1 MLGPNRDKRLQRRQE
16 AGDFRKIFQPISLIS
31 GAIGVLLL
39 AWVGLTVAEGQP
51 MRREL
56 VGAGLTLLSF
66 PLLVWLFRLIRGHF
80 RKELHR

>member
-1 MLGPNRDKRLQRRQE
+1 M
-16 AGDFRKIFQPISLIS
+16 F

-66 PLLVWLFRLIRGHF
+66 PLLVWLFRLVRGHF